1 MKRIQNILIVI
12 QKFFNIVK
20 PEYSLTII
28 ELRYVFFLLKT
39 KNVLEYFDYSFN
51 VIRNC
56 SSLLHK
62 LLLFFYLS
70 LDQGIFPNDL
80 KNARVT
86 LIFKTGSEDKIDNY
100 RPA

>member
-1 MKRIQNILIVI
+1 MLLEIVLVYCT
-12 QKFFNIVK
+12 NC
-20 PEYSLTII
+20 
-28 ELRYVFFLLKT
+28 
-39 KNVLEYFDYSFN
+39 YF
-51 VIRNC
+51 
-56 SSLLHK
+56 
-62 LLLFFYLS
+62 FFYLS